1 MSSPTP
7 SDSVANTA
15 RPALWQCGRFRL
27 SLERPLVMGILNVTD
42 DSFSDGGVIVTRPWP
57 SLRPAG

>member
-7 SDSVANTA
+7 SDSAASTA
-15 RPALWQCGRFRL
+15 RPAFWQCGRFRL

-42 DSFSDGGVIVTRPWP
+42 DSFSDAGVIVTRPWP